1 MAKNPKKKSKKS
13 DYETGYKKPPKEHQ
27 FKPGQSGNPKG
38 RPKKITSLKEAL
50 QISLN
55 AEIST
60 KTETGEIKKITCAE
74 ALAKRSIVDAISK
87 DGPTRRMFFRNDIF
101 NLISKEPELEYDED
115 ETELLRVEKEYGK
128 LLKQWAKLSPK
139 LQKCMRKIFTAAL
152 MDFSNG
158 NQWEES

>member
-1 MAKNPKKKSKKS
+1 MAKNPKKKSKKT
-13 DYETGYKKPPKEHQ
+13 DYEIGYGKPPKEHQ

-128 LLKQWAKLSPK
+128 LLKQWAQLPPK
-139 LQKCMRKIFTAAL
+139 LQECMREIFTSVLADL
-152 MDFSNG
+152 SNS
-158 NQWEES
+158 NQFEQT